1 MNRADFWYIFGLAA
15 LTLLA
20 LRVRSTRPAA
30 LRDPMALAF
39 TLCLFLPA
47 FGTLSKQPRLAYWL
61 DAWFGPNA
69 AWLVADSLF
78 IAGVCAGTYWID
90 FLGDPAQKAAGRRLL
105 TRWRLAALGGVIA
118 WMVATAHWD
127 ALTWATVERGGL
139 DVGGQVGL
147 LSGRLAYF
155 GYSLWGLVYLS
166 RGFYRQR
173 QRLRD
178 RVIYIRMTLAWTAVT
193 LAIAAPLI
201 QIIGTGVGFIHP
213 DLLPL
218 IWPPLWKLLSL
229 TQVGVAV
236 FILATFLTPAYR
248 LVIWL
253 DKQFLIY
260 RLLWLRRRI
269 KRTRPDLL
277 EPTPPLGRPGLL
289 THQVDL
295 WLATLVNEVEFV
307 KTIISPTVTAAVIAP
322 AGGAMPKTL
331 KQTRQIEQVQFKR
344 GLAHERVKTYQVTGN
359 FYSLARWYVEL

>member
-15 LTLLA
+15 LTLMA
-20 LRVRSTRPAA
+20 LRLRSTRPAA
-30 LRDPMALAF
+30 LRDPMALTF

-47 FGTLSKQPRLAYWL
+47 LGTLSKQPGLAYWL
-61 DAWFGPNA
+61 DVWLGPNA

-90 FLGDPAQKAAGRRLL
+90 FLGDPAQKAAGWRLL
-105 TRWRLAALGGVIA
+105 TRWRVAALAGVIA
-118 WMVATAHWD
+118 WMVVTARWE
-127 ALTWATVERGGL
+127 AAAWAMLERGGI
-139 DVGGQVGL
+139 DVAGQAGL
-147 LSGRLAYF
+147 LSGRMAYF

-178 RVIYIRMTLAWTAVT
+178 RVIYIRLTLAWTAIT

-201 QIIGTGVGFIHP
+201 QVGGTCLIFIRP

-218 IWPPLWKLLSL
+218 LWPSLWQLLSL
-229 TQVGVAV
+229 TQIGVAV
-236 FILATFLTPAYR
+236 FILATFLAPAYR

-253 DKQFLIY
+253 DKQILIY

-269 KRTRPDLL
+269 NRSRPDLL
-277 EPTPPLGRPGLL
+277 EPTPPLGRPGLPAQ
-289 THQVDL
+289 QVDL

-307 KTIISPTVTAAVIAP
+307 KTVISPAPAGVVIAP
-322 AGGAMPKTL
+322 AGGTMPETL
-331 KQTRQIEQVQFKR
+331 KQTRQMEQAQFGR
-344 GLAHERVKTYQVTGN
+344 GLAHAGVETYQVTGN
-359 FYSLARWYVEL
+359 FYSLARWYAEL